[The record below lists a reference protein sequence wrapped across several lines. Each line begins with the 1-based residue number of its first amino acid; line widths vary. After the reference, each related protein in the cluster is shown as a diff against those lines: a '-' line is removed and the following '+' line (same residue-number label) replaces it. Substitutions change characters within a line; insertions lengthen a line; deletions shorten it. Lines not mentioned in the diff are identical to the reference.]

1 MSTNPQFEHVLERVD
16 PERRDVVRKLLAATA
31 VYTAP
36 VILSYSMESLE
47 GTARAQSS
55 NQTLGPATPIPATS
69 GWTLTALAGAI
80 AAAGAILLR
89 RRAK

>member
-1 MSTNPQFEHVLERVD
+1 MSTNTRFEHALERVD
-16 PERRDVVRKLLAATA
+16 SERRDVVRKLVAATA

-36 VILSYSMESLE
+36 VILSYSMDSLE
-47 GTARAQSS
+47 GTARAQSQ
-55 NQTLGPATPIPATS
+55 NQTVGAVSVPATS

-89 RRAK
+89 RRVK

>member
-1 MSTNPQFEHVLERVD
+1 MSTNPRFERMLERVD
-16 PERRDVVRKLLAATA
+16 PARRDIVRKLLAATA

-36 VILSYSMESLE
+36 VILSYSMDSLE
-47 GTARAQSS
+47 GTARAQSG
-55 NQTLGPATPIPATS
+55 NQIGTPAAVPATS
-69 GWTLTALAGAI
+69 GWTLTALAGAL